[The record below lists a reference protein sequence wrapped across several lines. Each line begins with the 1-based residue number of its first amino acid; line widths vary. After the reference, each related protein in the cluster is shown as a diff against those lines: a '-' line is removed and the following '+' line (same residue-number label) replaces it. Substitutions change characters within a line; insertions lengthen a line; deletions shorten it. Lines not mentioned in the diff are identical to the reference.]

1 MKNCKVNAMFDSGS
15 QCNLIYETLVD
26 ELGLETRDLV
36 QLSSLTWLQG
46 KPIIKLSQRCKI

>member
-36 QLSSLTWLQG
+36 QQSLLTWLQG
-46 KPIIKLSQRCKI
+46 KPIMKLSQRCKI